1 MGKYMKKS
9 KITGDISVM
18 EVSKATAP
26 SPGVRTRA
34 AKTLALKRLNSS
46 AADSALP
53 NDSSCYLQLRSR
65 RLEKPSS
72 LIEPKQPPR
81 VHRSGIKESGSR
93 SRVDSVNLVPVAQS
107 SNEDECFDNFDPLF
121 FGVTVLLLVDNVVI
135 AFSFTR
141 ESTPCNFVEDMEI
154 MVTPGSSTRSMC
166 RATKEYTRE
175 QDNVIPTTSE
185 MEEFFAYAEQQQQRL
200 FMEKYNFDIVN
211 DIPLSGRYEWVQVK
225 P

>member
-1 MGKYMKKS
+1 MKKS

-93 SRVDSVNLVPVAQS
+93 SRVDSVNSVPVAQS
-107 SNEDECFDNFDPLF
+107 SNEDECFDNF
-121 FGVTVLLLVDNVVI
+121 V
-135 AFSFTR
+135 S
-141 ESTPCNFVEDMEI
+141 
-154 MVTPGSSTRSMC
+154 
-166 RATKEYTRE
+166 
-175 QDNVIPTTSE
+175 
-185 MEEFFAYAEQQQQRL
+185 
-200 FMEKYNFDIVN
+200 
-211 DIPLSGRYEWVQVK
+211 VQVSCGENSLGFESRHRFVVFFFFFLC
-225 P
+225 PNVFLLPIRLLCSVLSNNLSFESYIVLNLS

>member
-1 MGKYMKKS
+1 MKKS

-93 SRVDSVNLVPVAQS
+93 SRVDSVNSVPVAQS
-107 SNEDECFDNFDPLF
+107 SNEDECFDNF
-121 FGVTVLLLVDNVVI
+121 V
-135 AFSFTR
+135 S
-141 ESTPCNFVEDMEI
+141 
-154 MVTPGSSTRSMC
+154 
-166 RATKEYTRE
+166 
-175 QDNVIPTTSE
+175 
-185 MEEFFAYAEQQQQRL
+185 
-200 FMEKYNFDIVN
+200 
-211 DIPLSGRYEWVQVK
+211 VQVSCGENSLGFESRHRFVVFFFFFFV